1 MAQYEILIKTEL
13 TDEEAKNLASDG
25 KKTET
30 DKALAKTNAS
40 IQNALNYMITNTART
55 VVTNVVPELVRDSR
69 VSDRIN
75 FAMNAVQTAQA
86 FAINPIFGTAQLTMQ
101 VANDLIG
108 YALNTRK
115 EALRQNVTLQRAGY
129 LNRSR

>member
-30 DKALAKTNAS
+30 EKALAKTNAS
-40 IQNALNYMITNTART
+40 IQHALNYMITNTART

>member
-13 TDEEAKNLASDG
+13 TDEDAKNLASDG
-25 KKTET
+25 KKTEAE
-30 DKALAKTNAS
+30 KALAKTNAS
-40 IQNALNYMITNTART
+40 IQHALNYMITNTARN

-108 YALNTRK
+108 YTLNAQKQFYRN
-115 EALRQNVTLQRAGY
+115 QVNLQRAGY